1 MDISESAEYVK
12 MTGTA
17 TPFNEAQRLASLHS
31 LLILDTAPDERFDRV
46 SRMAKA
52 MFDAPAAL
60 VSFVDSDRVW
70 YKSRTGVDVEQT
82 NRDASFCG
90 LTILQDEIFVVEDVL
105 ADERFGEG
113 SPYVE
118 ANPNRFYAGCPVAGP
133 GGQHVGTVCI
143 VDPEPRSFSDEE
155 RKLLM
160 DLAATV
166 EDELQLIHQTTSDE
180 LTGLSNRRGFSR
192 YAEHM
197 LAVARRDDIDA
208 RLAYFDLDGF
218 TAINEELGH
227 EAGDEMLK
235 AFAGILTETF
245 RRTDVIARLGDDEF
259 AVLMIGNRLN
269 SDAALMRLG
278 EKTNEKNEQRDQN
291 ILWSVGLVDF
301 RPAEHLSMDDL
312 MAEADI
318 RMDEHKQRR
327 RQLGFI

>member
-1 MDISESAEYVK
+1 

-31 LLILDTAPDERFDRV
+31 LLILDTAPDECFDRV

-52 MFDAPAAL
+52 MFDVPVAL

-70 YKSRTGVDVEQT
+70 YKSRAGLDVEQT

-105 ADERFGEG
+105 ADERFGKG

-118 ANPNRFYAGCPVAGP
+118 ENPNRFYAGCPVAGP

-143 VDPEPRSFSDEE
+143 VDPEPRLFTDDE

-166 EDELQLIHQTTSDE
+166 EDELKLMHQTTSDE
-180 LTGLSNRRGFSR
+180 LTGLSNRRGFTR
-192 YAEHM
+192 YSEHM
-197 LAVARRDDIDA
+197 LALARRDGFDA

-218 TAINEELGH
+218 TAINDELGKDV
-227 EAGDEMLK
+227 GDEMLR
-235 AFAGILTETF
+235 AFADTLTETF
-245 RRTDVIARLGDDEF
+245 RRTDIVARLENDEF

-278 EKTNEKNEQRDQN
+278 EATNEKNDVRDVN

-301 RPAEHLSMDDL
+301 RPEKHVSMEDL
-312 MAEADI
+312 MAEADV
-318 RMDEHKQRR
+318 RMYEHKERR
-327 RQLGFI
+327 RQLGFF